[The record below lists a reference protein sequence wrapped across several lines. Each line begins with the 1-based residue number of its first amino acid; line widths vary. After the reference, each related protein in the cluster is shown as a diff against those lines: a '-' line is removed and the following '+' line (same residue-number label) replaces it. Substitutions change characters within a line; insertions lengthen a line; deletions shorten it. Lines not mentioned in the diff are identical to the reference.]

1 MLGDIKVDTT
11 DPMKAIVEAEYD
23 NCVAL
28 ALAAGKSAEEIQK
41 ESEEIVEIKQSE
53 DKQAEEEEHL
63 ADEEYRKQNTAQMM
77 AGTFAAVMTAVVLF
91 NY

>member
-53 DKQAEEEEHL
+53 DK
-63 ADEEYRKQNTAQMM
+63 
-77 AGTFAAVMTAVVLF
+77 
-91 NY
+91 